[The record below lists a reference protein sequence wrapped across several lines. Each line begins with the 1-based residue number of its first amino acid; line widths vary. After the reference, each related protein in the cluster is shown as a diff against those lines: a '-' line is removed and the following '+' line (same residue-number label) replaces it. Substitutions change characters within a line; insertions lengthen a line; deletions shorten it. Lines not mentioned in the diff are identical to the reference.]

1 MLYLSFQD
9 EDFDKV
15 RRKEIDKSKK
25 LSPADNNHLAPPAGH
40 RVSHDSTSL
49 QQQQHHLIH
58 KSCRNYRVVKA
69 WRSEQVETL
78 QWQSRSERVTSH
90 WLQRHR
96 RAACLP
102 FRATPAAFLGEWPLP
117 SIRFRMRD
125 ATSARASVQVFGF
138 STCFIAVQVCF
149 FSWNWKRSTGTYIYM
164 EVVDKNTYTFL
175 YFLQHDDVNLAQL

>member
-102 FRATPAAFLGEWPLP
+102 FRATLAAFLGEWPPAQHPLP
-117 SIRFRMRD
+117 HARCYIRSSFCTGVWFFYFVLLLFKC
-125 ATSARASVQVFGF
+125 AF
-138 STCFIAVQVCF
+138 SLETENAVLVH
-149 FSWNWKRSTGTYIYM
+149 
-164 EVVDKNTYTFL
+164 TYTWK
-175 YFLQHDDVNLAQL
+175 